1 MQFINVDF
9 RPENSENIT
18 DYDAPKEHKNGI
30 PLFLDSYL
38 SFITTGLGWVHEA
51 FDHLR
56 VGLADH
62 IQNSYSS
69 STALE
74 LRIFSL

>member
-51 FDHLR
+51 FAVR
-56 VGLADH
+56 VSGSHTKLMQFKH
-62 IQNSYSS
+62 C
-69 STALE
+69 T
-74 LRIFSL
+74 

>member
-51 FDHLR
+51 FAGR
-56 VGLADH
+56 DH

-69 STALE
+69 SIALE